1 MRKAFLAAMVAPL
14 WIAAGCGYHVA
25 GHEDVLPRDIKTIAV
40 PAFSNATTRY
50 QLGLLLPED
59 ITREFVSRTRYAVVA
74 DPAKADAV
82 LRGAILNAV
91 AYPITVD
98 PTSARATVIEAVV
111 NLHLTL
117 YDRSTGKAIWN
128 RPNASFK
135 ERYEISLDPSKYFEE
150 GSTAMLRLSQ
160 DVARDVV
167 SGVLE
172 KF

>member
-1 MRKAFLAAMVAPL
+1 MKNASVAAILAL
-14 WIAAGCGYHVA
+14 WIAAGCGYHVS
-25 GHEDVLPRDIKTIAV
+25 GHADALPRNIKTIAV
-40 PAFSNATTRY
+40 PAFSNGTTRY

-59 ITREFVSRTRYAVVA
+59 ISREFVSRTRYAVVS
-74 DPAKADAV
+74 DPKQADAV
-82 LRGAILNAV
+82 LRGAILGAV

-98 PTSARATVIEAVV
+98 PTSARATVVEAVV
-111 NLHLTL
+111 VLQLTL
-117 YDRSTGKAIWN
+117 YDRGTGKPIWN
-128 RPNASFK
+128 RPSASFR